1 MTILLFVLILAL
13 EQLEKLD
20 GIKDAFTK
28 FEEPMNRWSADLASI
43 KDTLEG
49 ASGTTCYGWENDN

>member
-1 MTILLFVLILAL
+1 MVCIIILSLILILVL

-20 GIKDAFTK
+20 GLKDAFAK

-43 KDTLEG
+43 KDALD
-49 ASGTTCYGWENDN
+49 GTFSTAC